1 MTGVML
7 EDRQTSI
14 GLIVPFNRE
23 LRWRWLDIRNV
34 LALLTFD
41 GDANLRIS
49 REQPEIDTAAASALH
64 LFRVGHHDAFL
75 RVFRFFGAGA
85 S

>member
-23 LRWRWLDIRNV
+23 LRLRWLDIRNV

-49 REQPEIDTAAASALH
+49 REQAKFSASTTTASH
-64 LFRVGHHDAFL
+64 LFCICHHDAAL
-75 RVFRFFGAGA
+75 RPFRCFATGA